1 MMVMPEK
8 VMIEVAYWNNMN
20 SSRISYTLISFYAR
34 FLYIGMT
41 ILLHAI
47 GICMVLK
54 IDLHQLSYSEY

>member
-8 VMIEVAYWNNMN
+8 VMIEVAYWNNMD

-34 FLYIGMT
+34 CLYIGMT
-41 ILLHAI
+41 TLLNAI

-54 IDLHQLSYSEY
+54 IDLHQISYSEY

>member
-34 FLYIGMT
+34 CLYIRMT
-41 ILLHAI
+41 TFLNAI